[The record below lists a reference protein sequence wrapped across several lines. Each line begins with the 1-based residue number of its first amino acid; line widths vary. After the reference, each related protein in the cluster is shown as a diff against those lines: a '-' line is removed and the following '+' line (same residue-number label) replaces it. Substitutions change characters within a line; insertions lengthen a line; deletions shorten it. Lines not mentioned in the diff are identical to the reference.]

1 MEKLEQKLVKLIEYK
16 QKDALLNL
24 IYDLTELPEKEVE
37 YKIPKR
43 VLDLKDKIYSCYK
56 KLEFALA
63 QDIADRSEYNS
74 QLVELSKEIVNMG
87 VIINRYTCLNDQM
100 GEYLVNEFKLKDVSN
115 ISDDVPLSNKS
126 VVSAAAHFASHQ
138 DCSTIEG
145 KFAISNIMANLPI
158 RMTKDK
164 FSDYV
169 TKGLG
174 ILIDNLP
181 PTFAKACSDRLKD
194 MFYVPVDSIK
204 EDFPMMYEKISAV
217 YALDTEAATKEDFES
232 YIADVDDN
240 VEALQSIYS
249 LLSIYYNDVN
259 YLLILSNFAIDED
272 YLFQD
277 EMLIK
282 DFYYSVVDYIENKDD
297 ELADTVFLQVSN
309 EIESRF
315 EDSKPLEEEINNL
328 MDGITDWDN
337 LSDELKTTI
346 SVNNAVSNRFYRELE
361 EEIMTP
367 QDLEKEYTTEELAND
382 VNTYIADI
390 CAELPKTKEKF
401 LKQKFLKNIPC
412 PMTQEEFVD
421 YATYALDGVNDK
433 LVSLVAYGNIFEIVD
448 ALEKQEHEHGDVVIV
463 VTNIITN
470 MVTTA
475 VVVMS
480 IIMNIVMTVV
490 AVMSI
495 IMNMVM
501 IVVAV
506 ITTTKITIQNKLA
519 SLICGLHA
527 SHRIYLSDSLVRTF
541 NFVESHT
548 SCVRF
553 IFRFTSEQI
562 NCVICGLHASHRIY
576 LSDSLF
582 RTVSDLFYLIP
593 FFYFYL

>member
-43 VLDLKDKIYSCYK
+43 VLDLKDKIYDCYK

-382 VNTYIADI
+382 VNTYIADV

-421 YATYALDGVNDK
+421 YSTYSLDGVNDK

-448 ALEKQEHEHGDVVIV
+448 ALEKQEHEHGD
-463 VTNIITN
+463 
-470 MVTTA
+470 
-475 VVVMS
+475 S
-480 IIMNIVMTVV
+480 CD
-490 AVMSI
+490 
-495 IMNMVM
+495 
-501 IVVAV
+501 
-506 ITTTKITIQNKLA
+506 
-519 SLICGLHA
+519 CGHE
-527 SHRIYLSDSLVRTF
+527 HHHEHGHDC
-541 NFVESHT
+541 
-548 SCVRF
+548 SCGH
-553 IFRFTSEQI
+553 EHHHEHGHDCGCGHEHHHEHGH
-562 NCVICGLHASHRIY
+562 NCGCGHHHH
-576 LSDSLF
+576 
-582 RTVSDLFYLIP
+582 
-593 FFYFYL
+593 

>member
-1 MEKLEQKLVKLIEYK
+1 
-16 QKDALLNL
+16 
-24 IYDLTELPEKEVE
+24 
-37 YKIPKR
+37 
-43 VLDLKDKIYSCYK
+43 
-56 KLEFALA
+56 
-63 QDIADRSEYNS
+63 
-74 QLVELSKEIVNMG
+74 
-87 VIINRYTCLNDQM
+87 
-100 GEYLVNEFKLKDVSN
+100 
-115 ISDDVPLSNKS
+115 
-126 VVSAAAHFASHQ
+126 
-138 DCSTIEG
+138 
-145 KFAISNIMANLPI
+145 
-158 RMTKDK
+158 
-164 FSDYV
+164 
-169 TKGLG
+169 
-174 ILIDNLP
+174 
-181 PTFAKACSDRLKD
+181 

-277 EMLIK
+277 EMLIR

-328 MDGITDWDN
+328 MDEVTDWEN

-367 QDLEKEYTTEELAND
+367 QDLDKEYTTEELAND
-382 VNTYIADI
+382 VNTYIADV

-421 YATYALDGVNDK
+421 YATYSLDGVNDK

-448 ALEKQEHEHGDVVIV
+448 ALEKQEHEH
-463 VTNIITN
+463 
-470 MVTTA
+470 
-475 VVVMS
+475 
-480 IIMNIVMTVV
+480 
-490 AVMSI
+490 
-495 IMNMVM
+495 
-501 IVVAV
+501 
-506 ITTTKITIQNKLA
+506 
-519 SLICGLHA
+519 
-527 SHRIYLSDSLVRTF
+527 SDSCGCGH
-541 NFVESHT
+541 EHHHEHGHDCGCGHEHHHEHSHD
-548 SCVRF
+548 
-553 IFRFTSEQI
+553 
-562 NCVICGLHASHRIY
+562 CGCGHEHHHEHGH
-576 LSDSLF
+576 DCGCGHHHH
-582 RTVSDLFYLIP
+582 
-593 FFYFYL
+593 